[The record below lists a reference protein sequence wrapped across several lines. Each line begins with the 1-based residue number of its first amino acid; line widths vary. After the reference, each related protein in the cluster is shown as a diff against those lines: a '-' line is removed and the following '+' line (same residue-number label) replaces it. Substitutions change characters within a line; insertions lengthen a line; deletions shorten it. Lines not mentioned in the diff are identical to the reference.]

1 MQLTGRI
8 IAIMPAQTGVSNKT
22 GQPWMSQEYVL
33 QENDVE
39 YQGRTLPGGK
49 LVFEVWGQ
57 ENIQKFNIQIGVE
70 YRVSFSTD
78 ARQNADGSRWYG
90 SNRAYRVECLYQQ
103 QNGAPAYVH
112 EGMPPYGQPAQSAQ
126 AKAVQ
131 TAQQHGFQQVEQQY
145 GTQASPFPPQ
155 NESLPFPRG

>member
-39 YQGRTLPGGK
+39 YQGRMLPGGK

-57 ENIQKFNIQIGVE
+57 ENIQKYNIQIGVE
-70 YRVSFSTD
+70 YRINFSTD
-78 ARQNADGSRWYG
+78 ARPNQEGTRWYG
-90 SNRAYRVECLYQQ
+90 SNRAYRVECLHQSPYTS
-103 QNGAPAYVH
+103 APVYVH
-112 EGMPPYGQPAQSAQ
+112 EGMSPNAQQAQ
-126 AKAVQ
+126 AVQ

-145 GTQASPFPPQ
+145 GKQASPFPPQ
-155 NESLPFPRG
+155 QENLPFPR